1 MGKIVG
7 MLGGLIVYFCIATV
21 ISLVVLLA
29 YASSQGYLDK
39 EKINKMVAV
48 AQGADLAS
56 STSGE
61 GEATGTKPTSET
73 GKPAESA
80 EQPSLDDIE
89 SRRAVHVR
97 DLELREQAL
106 DSGLQQIRAEQ
117 QKLADD
123 KESYDRLRTA
133 FDNQLKELNDGS
145 QATGRE
151 NIRLIWE
158 NIKPKQAKDQILQMV
173 QAGQQNDVVAIMSAM
188 PISKR
193 AKIIGEFK
201 TDEDSKKLQE
211 ILDLIRRGMPEHQV
225 IENTQQQVT
234 QNKP

>member
-1 MGKIVG
+1 MGKIIG
-7 MLGGLIVYFCIATV
+7 ILGGLCIYFCIATV

-29 YASSQGYLDK
+29 YASSQGFLDK
-39 EKINKMVAV
+39 DKINKMVAV
-48 AQGADLAS
+48 AQGAELAPI
-56 STSGE
+56 G
-61 GEATGTKPTSET
+61 GDEAETTETKLTAEKA
-73 GKPAESA
+73 KPNEPV
-80 EQPSLDDIE
+80 EQLSLEEIE
-89 SRRAVHVR
+89 AHRNVHIR
-97 DLELREQAL
+97 NLELREQAL

-123 KESYDRLRTA
+123 KESYDRLKSA

-158 NIKPKQAKDQILQMV
+158 NIKPKQAKDQILQMI

-188 PISKR
+188 PIAKR

-201 TDEDSKKLQE
+201 TGEETKKLQD
-211 ILDLIRRGMPEHQV
+211 ILDLIRRGMPKQQV

>member
-1 MGKIVG
+1 M
-7 MLGGLIVYFCIATV
+7 TV
-21 ISLVVLLA
+21 HSLRVTALTTARERGSDIIDLQDFAGHADPRTTLTYIRSRDRLSKSPAYVLK
-29 YASSQGYLDK
+29 Y
-39 EKINKMVAV
+39 
-48 AQGADLAS
+48 
-56 STSGE
+56 
-61 GEATGTKPTSET
+61 
-73 GKPAESA
+73 
-80 EQPSLDDIE
+80 
-89 SRRAVHVR
+89 HVR

-158 NIKPKQAKDQILQMV
+158 NIKPKQAKEQILQMV

-201 TDEDSKKLQE
+201 SEEESKKLQE
-211 ILDLIRRGMPEHQV
+211 ILDLIRRGMPEQQV